1 MLSNISKEST
11 DRTFARLSETMQFI
25 LDVMGCTA
33 SAIPVHSAPED
44 DPLGPSRHA
53 DQKESLIDNPD
64 ALAYLMPG
72 GEGWRSTVRVRLLH
86 GIARWRVEE
95 RWSKE
100 GNPQPGVPI
109 SQEDM
114 AAT

>member
-1 MLSNISKEST
+1 
-11 DRTFARLSETMQFI
+11 MQFI
-25 LDVMGCTA
+25 LDIMGCTA
-33 SAIPVHSAPED
+33 SAIPIHPTPEH
-44 DPLGPSRHA
+44 DPRDPNRQA
-53 DQKESLIDNPD
+53 DQKESPIKDLD

-72 GEGWRSTVRVRLLH
+72 GDGWRSTVRVRLLH

-95 RWSKE
+95 RWSRE
-100 GNPQPGVPI
+100 GNAQPGVPI

>member
-1 MLSNISKEST
+1 
-11 DRTFARLSETMQFI
+11 MQFI

-33 SAIPVHSAPED
+33 SEIPTHPASAED
-44 DPLGPSRHA
+44 ALREPDRHA
-53 DQKESLIDNPD
+53 DEKESPIENPD
-64 ALAYLMPG
+64 SLAYLMPG

-86 GIARWRVEE
+86 GVARWRVEE
-95 RWSKE
+95 RWSRE
-100 GNPQPGVPI
+100 GNLNAQPGVPI